1 MIFHTVTSKPIFLC
15 AAIFGTALCTANKIG
30 IIENIVRTIALYTR
44 AVNVVKKKYIL
55 CGFGFAAHGK
65 SKHTI
70 CKKEKAANH
79 FAARALFK
87 CFFVFHN
94 KVSDINI
101 ITRGDTAD
109 ESAQNNIN
117 NKENDICC
125 ALLFIILI
133 YSGRHIGKGFAVFDA
148 LNSRVNIPATNNNR
162 RVISK

>member
-1 MIFHTVTSKPIFLC
+1 MQ
-15 AAIFGTALCTANKIG
+15 CTAKAN
-30 IIENIVRTIALYTR
+30 TQSA
-44 AVNVVKKKYIL
+44 
-55 CGFGFAAHGK
+55 
-65 SKHTI
+65 
-70 CKKEKAANH
+70 KKEKAANH

-94 KVSDINI
+94 EVSDINI